1 MLLGALASIYATPVT
16 RLNKLPPPPPPPSP
30 TPPPFTISTDPLIAE
45 YEQKFLAPRS
55 TSGTFLTAFGDIMLD
70 RLVRTYMDRNG
81 LDYPFAKMDIGY
93 LLANN
98 ILVANLEGPIAKKR
112 IKTSKS
118 IAFRFDP
125 DIVPLLQK
133 YYFDALSAANS
144 HARDMGQPG
153 LDDSFDLL
161 NATSI
166 KLFGDPGKVVDRSVA
181 KFDANKIAF
190 LGLEEVVYKIDT
202 AAAIAKIKELTAQG
216 YKVIPFLHRGI
227 EYQHKPNKR
236 QQQLAHE
243 FIDAGAFAVI
253 GAHPHVVQTYE
264 TYKNHPIFYSLGN
277 AIFDQDFS
285 PDTQE
290 GLSIGMIINPDQIE
304 IYFFPIKII
313 HSQMQ
318 LMNEN
323 ERSEF
328 LKRFVTYGEYATEV
342 ERQQIAQGHLSIPLT
357 KINFPL

>member
-1 MLLGALASIYATPVT
+1 
-16 RLNKLPPPPPPPSP
+16 
-30 TPPPFTISTDPLIAE
+30 
-45 YEQKFLAPRS
+45 
-55 TSGTFLTAFGDIMLD
+55 MLD
-70 RLVRTYMDRNG
+70 RLVRTYMDREG
-81 LDYPFAKMDIGY
+81 LDYPFAKMDPGY
-93 LLANN
+93 LQAND
-98 ILVANLEGPIAKKR
+98 IFVANLEGPIAKKR
-112 IKTSKS
+112 IQTSKS

-125 DIVPLLQK
+125 DVVPLLQK
-133 YYFDALSAANS
+133 YYFDALSAANN

-153 LDDSFDLL
+153 LDDTFDLL
-161 NATSI
+161 NPTAI
-166 KLFGDPGKVVDRSVA
+166 KVFGDPGKIVDRSVA
-181 KFDANKIAF
+181 KFVDQKIAF
-190 LGLEEVVYKIDT
+190 LGLEEVVYKIDD

-216 YKVIPFLHRGI
+216 YKVIPFLHWGI

-264 TYKNHPIFYSLGN
+264 TYKGHPIFYSLGN

-290 GLSIGMIINPDQIE
+290 GLSIGMLINPDQIE
-304 IYFFPIKII
+304 IYFLPIKIDR
-313 HSQMQ
+313 SQMR
-318 LMNEN
+318 LMTEN

-328 LKRFVTYGEYATEV
+328 LKNFVTYGEFATEV